1 MGVPL
6 VYNLRNLV
14 ERKATTLMTATG
26 IALTVCVLVTA
37 MALVTGLKSVFAA
50 TGNPLQA
57 LVLRKGG
64 TAELSSVVQEPAFQ
78 LVKLKP
84 GIAHSATGEPL
95 ASAEM
100 VTVINLPSVDS
111 PSGMN
116 VTVRGLLPIGVA
128 MRNLSTADGRWFN
141 QGIREVV
148 VGQSIAKRY
157 PAAKLG
163 SKLKFGRGE
172 WLVVG
177 VFSGGDSAVNSEIWC
192 DLNQLSADYDR
203 QGDMSSVLIRA
214 DSPADLDKLVDDIVN
229 DRNLNATAIKEQD
242 YYASMTSSGA
252 PLEILGMAVAVI
264 MAVGSGFGAMNTMY
278 AAVARRGREIGT
290 LRSLGFSRASILRS
304 FMFESIV
311 LSLLGG
317 ILGCLLALPL
327 NGLTTA
333 VGSFQ
338 SFSEIAFKFRVGILA
353 IVVGLAFSAIIG
365 ALGGFLPALAAS
377 RRDLLKALREG

>member
-128 MRNLSTADGRWFN
+128 MRNLSTADG
-141 QGIREVV
+141 
-148 VGQSIAKRY
+148 
-157 PAAKLG
+157 
-163 SKLKFGRGE
+163 
-172 WLVVG
+172 
-177 VFSGGDSAVNSEIWC
+177 
-192 DLNQLSADYDR
+192 
-203 QGDMSSVLIRA
+203 
-214 DSPADLDKLVDDIVN
+214 
-229 DRNLNATAIKEQD
+229 
-242 YYASMTSSGA
+242 
-252 PLEILGMAVAVI
+252 
-264 MAVGSGFGAMNTMY
+264 
-278 AAVARRGREIGT
+278 
-290 LRSLGFSRASILRS
+290 
-304 FMFESIV
+304 
-311 LSLLGG
+311 
-317 ILGCLLALPL
+317 
-327 NGLTTA
+327 
-333 VGSFQ
+333 
-338 SFSEIAFKFRVGILA
+338 
-353 IVVGLAFSAIIG
+353 
-365 ALGGFLPALAAS
+365 
-377 RRDLLKALREG
+377 

>member
-84 GIAHSATGEPL
+84 GMAHSATGEPL

-214 DSPADLDKLVDDIVN
+214 DSPANLDKLVDDIIN

-338 SFSEIAFKFRVGILA
+338 SFSEIAFKFRVGIVA